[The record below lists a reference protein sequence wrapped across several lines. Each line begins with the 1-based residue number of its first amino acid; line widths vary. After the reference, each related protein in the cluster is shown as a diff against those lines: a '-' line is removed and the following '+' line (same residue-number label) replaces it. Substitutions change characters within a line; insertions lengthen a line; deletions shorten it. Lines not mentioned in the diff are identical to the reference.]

1 MPRGSSTTRYRAAL
15 LAAVVLTGANAAKPL
30 VIDDTVYVAF
40 ARQALANPADPY
52 GFEIYWYDAPEPAM
66 GIGTVPPVLPYW
78 LAGAMALFGD
88 SPAAWKLSLL
98 PFALALTGS
107 LAFLLGRFAP
117 PFATPVLLALAL
129 GPAVLPGFN
138 LMLDVPALALGLLSV
153 ALFLRSCERGRGG
166 LALAAGVILGLAM
179 QTKYSAVVYA
189 GLVLVTA
196 ALYRRPGAAAV
207 ALLAA
212 AALFLGVEGWI
223 AARHEQSHF
232 LAGIERMRGIKAP
245 AAALTGLHE
254 VVRVAVDWSASLLS
268 LAGGTAPYAAL
279 LALVALGAGRRS
291 VAGAALAVGLAF
303 AAVPA
308 FPLASPYEGNDALA
322 RAVARRPEIFLFVT
336 LGVAVAGCVGTAALR
351 MLRRSPCRDA
361 RPDRLLAAWL
371 LLEVVGF
378 FVVSPY
384 PAVRRVIGVGIAST
398 LLAARAALRRADEAD
413 ARAGVWIASVFAL
426 GLGALYFGADLA
438 DARARRSLV
447 GQVAQRLHQ
456 LGAADENVWYT
467 GHWALQFYAER
478 AGMRAAVAGESRLRP
493 HDWLVIP
500 EGVPKPSL
508 SFPADALQLEDR
520 VVAKSASPWSTLP
533 RYYSGPLPL
542 RRQPEI
548 QAAASIFRVER
559 EVVPRR
565 EPASPELQP

>member
-1 MPRGSSTTRYRAAL
+1 MPRGCRMTRSRAAL

-40 ARQALANPADPY
+40 ARQALAHPADPY
-52 GFEIYWYDAPEPAM
+52 AFELYWYDAPEPAM

-78 LAGAMALFGD
+78 LAGAMSLFGD
-88 SPAAWKLSLL
+88 SPVAWKLSLL

-107 LAFLLGRFAP
+107 LVFLLGRFAP
-117 PFATPVLLALAL
+117 PFAMPVLFGLAL

-138 LMLDVPALALGLLSV
+138 LMLDVPALALGLLGV
-153 ALFLRSCERGRGG
+153 ALFVGCCERGRGG
-166 LALAAGVILGLAM
+166 LALVAGVILGLAM
-179 QTKYSAVVYA
+179 QTKYAAVVYA
-189 GLVLVTA
+189 GPVLVA
-196 ALYRRPGAAAV
+196 AVLYRRPGAAAV

-212 AALFLGVEGWI
+212 AALFLGVEGCI
-223 AARHEQSHF
+223 AARHEHSHL

-245 AAALTGLHE
+245 SAALTDVPG
-254 VVRVAVDWSASLLS
+254 VVRIALDWSASLLS
-268 LAGGTAPYAAL
+268 LAGGTAPYATL

-303 AAVPA
+303 AAIPA
-308 FPLASPYEGNDALA
+308 FPLASPYEGDDPIA

-336 LGVAVAGCVGTAALR
+336 LGAAFAGCVGAAALG
-351 MLRRSPCRDA
+351 MLRRSPARDP

-371 LLEVVGF
+371 LIEIVGF
-378 FVVSPY
+378 FAVSPY
-384 PAVRRVIGVGIAST
+384 PAVRRVMGVGIAAT
-398 LLAARAALRRADEAD
+398 LLAARAALRRAGEAD
-413 ARAGVWIASVFAL
+413 ARAGVSIATVFAL
-426 GLGALYFGADLA
+426 GLGALYFGAEFA
-438 DARARRSLV
+438 DARARCNLV

-456 LGAADENVWYT
+456 IGAEDGNETVWYT
-467 GHWALQFYAER
+467 GHWAFQFYAER

-493 HDWLVIP
+493 DDWLVIP

-508 SFPADALQLEDR
+508 SFPADALHLEDR

-559 EVVPRR
+559 DVVPRR
-565 EPASPELQP
+565 EPASPEF